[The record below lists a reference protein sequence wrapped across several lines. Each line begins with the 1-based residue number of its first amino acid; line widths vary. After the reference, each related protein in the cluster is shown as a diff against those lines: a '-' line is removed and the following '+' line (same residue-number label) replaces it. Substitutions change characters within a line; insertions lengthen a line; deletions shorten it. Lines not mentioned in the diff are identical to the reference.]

1 VKNRECEVKQL
12 LPWKPVTWETH
23 WQRFTREISDFI
35 ESLHNHNMM
44 MMMMMMLLQNFTRQ
58 SH

>member
-35 ESLHNHNMM
+35 VTS
-44 MMMMMMLLQNFTRQ
+44 
-58 SH
+58 